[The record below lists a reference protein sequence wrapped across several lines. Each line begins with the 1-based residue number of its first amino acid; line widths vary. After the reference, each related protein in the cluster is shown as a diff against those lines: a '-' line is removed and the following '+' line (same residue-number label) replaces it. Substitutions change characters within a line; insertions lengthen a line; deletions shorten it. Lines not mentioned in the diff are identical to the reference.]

1 MFSRLRALDTG
12 VSLRHILFYRLCR
25 FACAVASKVFYRL
38 RIVGEDRVP
47 GAGALLVVANH
58 QSHLDPVFIGVGL
71 RRRNMASLARSG
83 LFRNPIVGGLL
94 RGLGSIS
101 IRQEEGDSG
110 AIRAAIAELKK
121 GRLLLMFPEGS
132 RSSDGAVSP
141 FKRGVWLLM
150 SRSGCDV
157 LPAAVEGAFDAW
169 PRSRRLPSLFGHRCA
184 VAFGEPIPH
193 AELKRLGPDA
203 ALEMLALRV
212 DDMRLEL
219 RAELRRSTGGRR
231 PRPGPGDHPAI
242 LTRRA

>member
-25 FACAVASKVFYRL
+25 FVCALAVYLIYRL
-38 RIVGEDRVP
+38 RIAGEGRVP
-47 GAGALLVVANH
+47 STGALLVVANH
-58 QSHLDPVFIGVGL
+58 QSHLDPIFIGVGL
-71 RRRNMASLARSG
+71 KRRNMASLARSG
-83 LFRNPIVGGLL
+83 LFRNPIVGCLL

-101 IRQEEGDSG
+101 IRQEEGDAG

-121 GRLLLMFPEGS
+121 GRLLLIFPEGS
-132 RSSDGAVSP
+132 RSSDGAVSA

-169 PRSRRLPSLFGHRCA
+169 PRSRRFPSLFGHRCA
-184 VAFGEPIPH
+184 VAFGEAIPH
-193 AELKRLGPDA
+193 AELARLGPDA
-203 ALEMLALRV
+203 ALEILARRV
-212 DDMRLEL
+212 DAMRLEL

-231 PRPGPGDHPAI
+231 PLPGPGDRPAV
-242 LTRRA
+242 LTNRL